1 MAQSSIPVGAPKG
14 ARGGLWD
21 RRPLRLNA
29 AALRRPA
36 GPQRAGPSA
45 DGCAS
50 RVPPDLCTPPFSHTL
65 RHAPPIGLGVQGGFF
80 HWWGPGLP
88 MSSSDA
94 VGNEVKESLRCR
106 SYNQAVGGFAT
117 QSGVSSSLAQKPW
130 GLLCASCGAGSE
142 IHLKR
147 CLHRP
152 GFLLEFGQLPRSQGK
167 TAKDIAREHQRDD
180 LVQILEGPANCHH
193 TETFARVPQEWAQRE
208 PTLP

>member
-1 MAQSSIPVGAPKG
+1 MVGSRIADVVIGCGWKRSQRVAEVQIPESGSG
-14 ARGGLWD
+14 
-21 RRPLRLNA
+21 
-29 AALRRPA
+29 
-36 GPQRAGPSA
+36 
-45 DGCAS
+45 
-50 RVPPDLCTPPFSHTL
+50 RVCNSV
-65 RHAPPIGLGVQGGFF
+65 R
-80 HWWGPGLP
+80 
-88 MSSSDA
+88 
-94 VGNEVKESLRCR
+94 
-106 SYNQAVGGFAT
+106 
-117 QSGVSSSLAQKPW
+117 GVSSSLAQKPW

-208 PTLP
+208 PTLPLDPIHPDLWWLRVPRSKGSPCFPKGLHSKVDSFLRPGPHGAFL